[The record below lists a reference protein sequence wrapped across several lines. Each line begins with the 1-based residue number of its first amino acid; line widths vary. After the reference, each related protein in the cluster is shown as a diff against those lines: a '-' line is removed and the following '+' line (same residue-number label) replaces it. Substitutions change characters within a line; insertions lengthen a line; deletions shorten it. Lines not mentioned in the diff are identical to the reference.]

1 MEGPLL
7 CLLLLLPGVLSA
19 QDIIN
24 KDLIN
29 KKIERKLDISSQLV
43 KVSNKIT
50 LENGGAAPVK
60 SFLLAMTRLEKDNLA
75 YFNVQSGSFVLKVTE
90 TQVAEHGDLAF
101 YRADLRDPLQS
112 GKTLNV
118 DMEMTMTQILE
129 PYPAFI
135 QQGEKQLVRYTGNHY
150 VLTPYTTTTQTT
162 TVTLPSPNIE
172 SYSRLKPTTH
182 TDTSITYGS
191 YEGVAGFSVG
201 NVGTGISGDSSV
213 MAWFTNRVVEECN
226 KRSNPVDT
234 MTVHYENN
242 SPFLMITR
250 LERVIELSHWG
261 NIAVE
266 ETLDVLHTGA
276 KLKGAF
282 SRYDYQREHNSY
294 SSIKSFKTIIP
305 ASAKDVYYRDEI
317 GNISTSHMR
326 VQDDAVE
333 LDLRP
338 RFPLFG
344 GWKTHYKIGYNV
356 PSYEYLFTA
365 GDEYVLKMRILD
377 HVFDDVAIDEL
388 QLTVIMPEGVRNINF
403 ETPYP
408 MDRLP
413 DTLHYTYLDTV
424 GRPVVSVTKR
434 NLVESHIQDFTLH
447 YKFPLILMLQEP
459 LLVVVAFFI
468 LFLTVI
474 LYVRLDLTLSKD
486 DATEAKMRVSSHCEQ
501 VHGHHEKRAR
511 LYERLEEE
519 IQKLKSSKD
528 VAHSQTA
535 TKKIQGSI
543 KEECQAIT
551 DLAAKIRLD
560 NAEYAEKVVEL
571 QKLDKTLRDSV
582 VQQLS
587 HVEKLVGSK
596 MSKQQYMD
604 AEVPLHKRKEEALDK
619 IKGILGNI

>member
-1 MEGPLL
+1 MMRVFL
-7 CLLLLLPGVLSA
+7 CLVVAAAGVAGL
-19 QDIIN
+19 QDAVNRDI
-24 KDLIN
+24 IN

-43 KVSNKIT
+43 KVTNKIT
-50 LENGGAAPVK
+50 LENGGAAAVK
-60 SFLLAMTRLEKDNLA
+60 SFLLALTPAEKENLSFA
-75 YFNVQSGSFVLKVTE
+75 NVQSGGSVLRLTS
-90 TQVAEHGDLAF
+90 TQVPEHPDIAF
-101 YRADLRDPLQS
+101 FRVDLRDPLQP
-112 GKTLNV
+112 GKTINV
-118 DMEMTMTQILE
+118 ETEMIMTQILE
-129 PYPAFI
+129 PYPALI

-172 SYSRLKPTTH
+172 TYSRLKPTTH

-191 YEGVAGFSVG
+191 YDGVAGFSV
-201 NVGTGISGDSSV
+201 
-213 MAWFTNRVVEECN
+213 
-226 KRSNPVDT
+226 DT
-234 MTVHYENN
+234 MTIHYENN
-242 SPFLMITR
+242 APFLMVTK
-250 LERVIELSHWG
+250 LERVIEVSHWG

-276 KLKGAF
+276 KLKGPF

-326 VQDDAVE
+326 IQDDAVE

-356 PSYEYLFTA
+356 PSYEYLYSS
-365 GDEYVLKMRILD
+365 GDEYILKMRILD
-377 HVFDDVAIDEL
+377 HVFDDVTIDEL
-388 QLTVIMPEGVRNINF
+388 KLVVILPEGVRNIAF

-408 MDRLP
+408 MERLP
-413 DTLHYTYLDTV
+413 DALHYTYLDTV
-424 GRPVVSVTKR
+424 GRPVISVTKR

-447 YKFPLILMLQEP
+447 YKFPSILMLQEP

-501 VHGHHEKRAR
+501 VHTHHEKRAR
-511 LYERLEEE
+511 LYEKLEEE

-535 TKKIQGSI
+535 TKKIQSSI
-543 KEECQAIT
+543 RDETQSIT
-551 DLAAKIRLD
+551 DISSKIRLD

-571 QKLDKTLRDSV
+571 QKIDKTLRDSV
-582 VQQLS
+582 VQQLTN
-587 HVEKLVGSK
+587 VEKLVAGK

-604 AEVPLHKRKEEALDK
+604 AEGPLNKKKEEALEK
-619 IKGILGNI
+619 IKSILGNI